1 MKCSKE
7 DWSAAMNSEIFREYL
22 KNELVKEA
30 QTPKEPSVVELH
42 EQLESFEQAVKND
55 PKMLKAFKILQK
67 KFATDQA
74 YADSVN
80 PAFVAG
86 VLMLNLSDEE

>member
-7 DWSAAMNSEIFREYL
+7 DWSAAMSSEIFREYL
-22 KNELVKEA
+22 KNEITKEA
-30 QTPKEPSVVELH
+30 QAPKEPTVEQIH
-42 EQLESFEQAVKND
+42 QQLEDLEENIKNN
-55 PKMLKAFKILQK
+55 PKMLNAFKILQK
-67 KFATDQA
+67 KFATDQN
-74 YADSVN
+74 YADKVN